1 MSKKHLREQIRVY
14 ASQRDVAQA
23 DATRERVARRVV
35 DKAMLEQSKVI
46 EKMKHDMKQIRREFR
61 GGTHKPDVLRIVA
74 LLGKWV

>member
-23 DATRERVARRVV
+23 DATRERVARQIV
-35 DKAMLEQSKVI
+35 DRAILEQNKVI
-46 EKMKHDMKQIRREFR
+46 GKMKHDMKQVLREFR
-61 GGTHKPDVLRIVA
+61 GDTHKPDVLRIVA